1 MLYDDGLAWVSDS
14 FEDLK
19 WKLEG
24 LGRSTGMKRLK
35 MNVQTKMMVSSE
47 KARKVNEGMKLPL
60 GVCRDVVGSNAIL
73 C

>member
-1 MLYDDGLAWVSDS
+1 
-14 FEDLK
+14 
-19 WKLEG
+19 
-24 LGRSTGMKRLK
+24 MKRLK

-47 KARKVNEGMKLPL
+47 KARKVNEGMKPPL